1 MSTGLDLT
9 HINADDCTYKACVRG
24 RMEDIPHKW
33 SLVDANTK
41 PYEIIFTDFEGP
53 MPIPGYDGSQ
63 YFVTFLDA
71 CTKESEVFMM
81 KYKSEV
87 PYCYR

>member
-1 MSTGLDLT
+1 
-9 HINADDCTYKACVRG
+9 
-24 RMEDIPHKW
+24 MEDIPHKW

-41 PYEIIFTDFEGP
+41 PYEIIFTDFKGL

-63 YFVTFLDA
+63 YFVTFLNA

-87 PYCYR
+87 LYCYR